1 METSILEEVSAI
13 IKASDWIIKNIRC
26 TNEYKIA
33 IAELLSI
40 KTSLPKLS
48 ICKDNIPSLTENTLY
63 CATDLLKY
71 YHVNIS
77 TAEFNKIMMDIN
89 MMKEVNGKVRT
100 KILINKGLNFGEN
113 VPTKSNI
120 HNTTRPMYYSDNFL
134 ELLKITGING

>member
-1 METSILEEVSAI
+1 METSILEEISAI

-33 IAELLSI
+33 IAELLTT
-40 KTSLPKLS
+40 KASLPILS
-48 ICKDNIPSLTENTLY
+48 ICKDNIPPLTENTLY

-89 MMKEVNGKVRT
+89 MMKEVNKQRSNFWREHSY
-100 KILINKGLNFGEN
+100 KIKYSQYYTPN
-113 VPTKSNI
+113 VLS
-120 HNTTRPMYYSDNFL
+120 
-134 ELLKITGING
+134 

>member
-1 METSILEEVSAI
+1 METSILEEISAI

-33 IAELLSI
+33 IAELLTT
-40 KTSLPKLS
+40 KASLPILS
-48 ICKDNIPSLTENTLY
+48 ICKDNIPPLTENTLY

-89 MMKEVNGKVRT
+89 MMKEVNGKVKT
-100 KILINKGLNFGEN
+100 KILINKGLTFGEN
-113 VPTKSNI
+113 IPTKSNI
-120 HNTTRPMYYSDNFL
+120 HNTTRSMYYRDKFL
-134 ELLKITGING
+134 ELLKITGIYG